1 MKYRVVVLTFI
12 SYAFMH
18 ALRTGYSFS
27 KTYFKDEYNFS
38 NVFLAVLDSVIYL
51 ALGIGLFSR
60 YLFLSRHSMILTY
73 FLAAAIFSTAF
84 ALFPTFSIL
93 GVLTA
98 NNAALV
104 SVILMF
110 LFGFFEMHHW
120 PISLMLVN
128 DYCTNE
134 EDGML
139 IALWSSNGT
148 VGNVVGFLFS
158 SFLILNL
165 HLPWQIPQIIMA
177 LILIIVAALVFLLV
191 QRKNQQKTNEYL

>member
-1 MKYRVVVLTFI
+1 MV
-12 SYAFMH
+12 
-18 ALRTGYSFS
+18 
-27 KTYFKDEYNFS
+27 
-38 NVFLAVLDSVIYL
+38 
-51 ALGIGLFSR
+51 
-60 YLFLSRHSMILTY
+60 LTY
-73 FLAAAIFSTAF
+73 FIAAAIFSTAF
-84 ALFPTFSIL
+84 ALFPTLSIL

-98 NNAALV
+98 NNAALP

-139 IALWSSNGT
+139 ISFWSSNGT
-148 VGNVVGFLFS
+148 VGNVVGFLLS

-177 LILIIVAALVFLLV
+177 FILIFAAALVYLLV
-191 QRKNQQKTNEYL
+191 ERKNQQKTNEYL

>member
-1 MKYRVVVLTFI
+1 MV
-12 SYAFMH
+12 
-18 ALRTGYSFS
+18 
-27 KTYFKDEYNFS
+27 
-38 NVFLAVLDSVIYL
+38 
-51 ALGIGLFSR
+51 
-60 YLFLSRHSMILTY
+60 LTY
-73 FLAAAIFSTAF
+73 FIAAAIFSTAF
-84 ALFPTFSIL
+84 ALFPTLSIL

-98 NNAALV
+98 NNAALP

-139 IALWSSNGT
+139 ISFWSSNGT
-148 VGNVVGFLFS
+148 VGNVVGFLLS
-158 SFLILNL
+158 SFLILSL

-177 LILIIVAALVFLLV
+177 FILIFAAALVYLLV
-191 QRKNQQKTNEYL
+191 ERKNQQKTNEYL